1 LQETVLPDT
10 KLATEAV
17 TADGKPLPD
26 DSVLYLVFRTGGES
40 FEKIQIE
47 DITLPG
53 E

>member
-1 LQETVLPDT
+1 MLPDG

-17 TADGKPLPD
+17 TPDGKPLPD
-26 DSVLYLVFRTGGES
+26 DSVLYLVFKTSGES
-40 FEKIQIE
+40 FEKIKIE